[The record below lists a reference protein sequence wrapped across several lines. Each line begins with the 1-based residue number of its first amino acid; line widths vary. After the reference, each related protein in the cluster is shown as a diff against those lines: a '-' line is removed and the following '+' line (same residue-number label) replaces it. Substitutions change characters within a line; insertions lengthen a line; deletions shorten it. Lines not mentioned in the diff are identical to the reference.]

1 MDIYLLNGAR
11 TPVGSFL
18 GSLSSFSASDLGAHS
33 IKNTIEKNNL
43 NPSDIDEVFM
53 GQVVQAGT
61 GQAPAR
67 QAAIKAGLPT
77 SVQCT
82 TVNKVCGSGLK
93 TVIMAAQS
101 IKAGDNKIC
110 IAGGMESM
118 SNAPHLIPGS
128 RGGHKYGNF
137 ETIDALQNDGLWD
150 VYNNQ
155 PMGNCAE
162 VCVEKYNMTREELD
176 GLAIESF
183 KRSQLAQENGV
194 FNQEITP
201 IEVVS
206 RKGSTLVSEDEGP
219 KKAVFEKIPKLR
231 PAFKKDGKVTAAN
244 SSTINDGAASIVVGG
259 DEIKDKAKFKII
271 SYAGHAAEPLWFTT
285 APIESAK
292 KCLEKANMSIN
303 EIDLFEI
310 NEAFAAV
317 ALASIKELELDTS
330 KVNIYGSGISLGHP
344 IGVSGTRILMSL
356 MTGLE
361 RENKR
366 FGMASICI
374 GGGEALS
381 MIIEKIK

>member
-1 MDIYLLNGAR
+1 
-11 TPVGSFL
+11 
-18 GSLSSFSASDLGAHS
+18 
-33 IKNTIEKNNL
+33 
-43 NPSDIDEVFM
+43 
-53 GQVVQAGT
+53 
-61 GQAPAR
+61 
-67 QAAIKAGLPT
+67 
-77 SVQCT
+77 
-82 TVNKVCGSGLK
+82 
-93 TVIMAAQS
+93 
-101 IKAGDNKIC
+101 
-110 IAGGMESM
+110 
-118 SNAPHLIPGS
+118 
-128 RGGHKYGNF
+128 
-137 ETIDALQNDGLWD
+137 
-150 VYNNQ
+150 
-155 PMGNCAE
+155 MGNCAE

-244 SSTINDGAASIVVGG
+244 SSIINDGAASIVVGG